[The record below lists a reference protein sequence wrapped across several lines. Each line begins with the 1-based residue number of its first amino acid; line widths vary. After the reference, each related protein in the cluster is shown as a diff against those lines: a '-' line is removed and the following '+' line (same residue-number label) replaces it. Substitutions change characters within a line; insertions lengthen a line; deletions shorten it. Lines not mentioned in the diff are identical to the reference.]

1 MDIVSV
7 SFMVVGA
14 LVVNSLWRLRN
25 YFPLSHFHP
34 AGYVIGSSNW
44 TGGWLWFSIFMSWLI
59 KITVLRFGG
68 IRLYRR
74 VYPIFLG
81 LLLGE
86 FIVGGSWVLF
96 RLFSGLTVYS
106 FYR

>member
-1 MDIVSV
+1 
-7 SFMVVGA
+7 
-14 LVVNSLWRLRN
+14 
-25 YFPLSHFHP
+25 
-34 AGYVIGSSNW
+34 
-44 TGGWLWFSIFMSWLI
+44 MSWLI
-59 KITVLRFGG
+59 KITVLRFGE
-68 IRLYRR
+68 IRLYHR

-86 FIVGGSWVLF
+86 FVVGGSWVLF